1 MLNWPIFLNQK
12 AQADS
17 CNITE
22 IVGIKRN
29 EVENKERLKRPL
41 ERIRSHAVEMLKN
54 GYKFKE
60 RGENLKVLGIFW

>member
-12 AQADS
+12 VQADS

-41 ERIRSHAVEMLKN
+41 EKDQEPCCGDVE
-54 GYKFKE
+54 E
-60 RGENLKVLGIFW
+60 